1 MFTDRRSKSIL
12 FVAHCVLNQN
22 SISDGTAA
30 YPGSIKEIMKLLSIS
45 DVGIVQMP
53 CPELLCL
60 GLDRGNRNG
69 GSAPIVKE
77 NTRIRMM
84 MNQRSAMKKIT
95 QLVQDLIFQILEYQ
109 NYDFDIRG
117 IVGINRSPTCG
128 VDTTSKNNQEVEGEG
143 VFIEALR
150 NELKKNKI
158 HVKIVGIKAFEPE
171 KAVKAMQNLIRSANK
186 PKVDARAQR

>member
-1 MFTDRRSKSIL
+1 MFTDERSKSIV
-12 FVAHCVLNQN
+12 FVAHCILNQN
-22 SISDGTAA
+22 SISDGTAV
-30 YPGSIKEIMKLLSIS
+30 YPGAIKEIMNVLSIS

-60 GLDRGNRNG
+60 GLDRGNSNG
-69 GSAPIVKE
+69 SYSPILEE

-84 MNQRSAMKKIT
+84 MSQRSAATRIR

-128 VDTTSKNNQEVEGEG
+128 VDTTSKNNQEVEGKG

-158 HVKIVGIKAFEPE
+158 HVEIIGIKAFEPE
-171 KAVKAMQNLIRSANK
+171 KAVKTVQNLIGSIDK
-186 PKVDARAQR
+186 